1 VDSGVGTLAYTAR
14 SDGRVWLYDK
24 DDRTVL
30 DSRHIQHGQ
39 EYRVIPDQNRVDA
52 GRSQGLRKG
61 HQAQASAPDL
71 LPIHRTTAAAT
82 AAARGASDVP
92 HSATR
97 VASGTGELTYRTKN
111 SGHIYVVD
119 EDVNRIVYDHSVRED
134 QEIVVRPDDDRIAV
148 DGRNVFN
155 GNLEHKHSHR
165 IYFDRE

>member
-1 VDSGVGTLAYTAR
+1 VTL
-14 SDGRVWLYDK
+14 
-24 DDRTVL
+24 DDRKVYEK
-30 DSRHIQHGQ
+30 DIKRKHQHQIYFQSTDDRG
-39 EYRVIPDQNRVDA
+39 D
-52 GRSQGLRKG
+52 GS
-61 HQAQASAPDL
+61 
-71 LPIHRTTAAAT
+71 
-82 AAARGASDVP
+82 ARGAGDVP

-134 QEIVVRPDDDRIAV
+134 QEIVVRPDDDRISV